1 MTLVRPYRLLENFHP
16 KACVAVGDGKSV
28 YAPELWRD
36 IQAVAR
42 ALPECPGTEVL
53 VVCRD
58 RYLFA
63 VAVLATWVRS
73 LQVALPPNLQ
83 PDVVDAFGRRPAV
96 VAVLHDGFCFADQA
110 HVPANA
116 CDVRPWLSDDATE
129 TGEMPRGLTIASD
142 QLLATVYTSGST
154 GSHQA
159 CPKIARQLIGEAMVL
174 AEHFRVLPGD
184 RLLATVPPH
193 HIYGLLFGTL
203 VPLVAG
209 ACFVRETPF
218 HAETVAAA
226 ARRHRADMLVSVPA
240 HLRSFVMLDPGPF
253 ARLRRVF
260 SSGAPLPRR
269 VASEVAARHGV
280 EVTEVY
286 GSSETGGIA
295 WRIQRG
301 EDTPWAPLPG
311 VRVDRD
317 ADGCLRVASP
327 FLPVDHPESM
337 RCLDRIEL
345 VGRDR
350 FVLRGRIDNVVKI
363 GSKRIALAELEQRL
377 VALPEVADAAIAAVE
392 VGGAR
397 GQQIVAAVVP
407 AVHIEQPASW
417 VRELKRK
424 LAQWFDPVVLPR
436 QIRVVQSLPREAN
449 GKLTRHRLLSLFDN
463 RDRSVTSE
471 FAFHS
476 HTVQTRGSTE
486 VHEYAVTVP
495 HNLVYFNGH
504 FDGHPVLPGV
514 SQMIGMVLRQVGSF
528 APGFG
533 APRRLQK
540 LKFRRQIRPGDAL
553 TLELK
558 VFRGNLRVEFLVTRA
573 GEPCTSGTVEFNPA
587 RGANG

>member
-1 MTLVRPYRLLENFHP
+1 MTLDRPYRLLENFHP
-16 KACVAVGDGKSV
+16 AACVAVGGEKSV
-28 YAPELWRD
+28 DASELWRD
-36 IQAVAR
+36 VEAVAA
-42 ALPECPGTEVL
+42 ALPTAAGHEVV

-63 VAVLATWVRS
+63 VAVLATWSRG

-83 PDVVDAFGRRPAV
+83 PELIAEFGRRSGVLTV
-96 VAVLHDGFCFADQA
+96 VHDGMAIADSLDIRGFLATSSTAQ
-110 HVPANA
+110 VPKH
-116 CDVRPWLSDDATE
+116 
-129 TGEMPRGLTIASD
+129 LTVKPD

-154 GSHQA
+154 GAHQA
-159 CPKIARQLIGEAMVL
+159 CPKRAQQLIGEAMVL
-174 AEHFRVLPGD
+174 AEHFGVLPGD

-209 ACFVRETPF
+209 ASFVRETPF
-218 HAETVAAA
+218 HAEAVASAI
-226 ARRHRADMLVSVPA
+226 ARQRVDMLISVPA
-240 HLRSFVMLDPGPF
+240 HLRSFTMLEAGSF

-260 SSGAPLPRR
+260 SSGAPLSRR
-269 VASEVAARHGV
+269 VAAQVAKRHGV

-295 WRIQRG
+295 WRVQRG

-311 VRVDRD
+311 VRIDRD
-317 ADGCLRVASP
+317 PDGCLRVTSP
-327 FLPVDHPESM
+327 FLAADQERPV
-337 RCLDRIEL
+337 RCQDRIEL

-350 FVLRGRIDNVVKI
+350 FVLRGRVDNVVKI
-363 GSKRIALAELEQRL
+363 GGKRVALAELEQRL
-377 VALPEVADAAIAAVE
+377 LAMHEVADAAVTAVE

-407 AVHIEQPASW
+407 RADIGERTSW
-417 VRELKRK
+417 VRELKRS
-424 LAQWFDPVVLPR
+424 LSQWFDPVVLPR
-436 QIRVVQSLPREAN
+436 HIRVVDRLPREAN
-449 GKLTRHRLLSLFDN
+449 GKLTRHRLLTLFEPTN
-463 RDRSVTSE
+463 RERTVPLTTE

-476 HTVQTRGSTE
+476 HTVQNRGATE

-495 HNLVYFNGH
+495 HNLVYFQGH
-504 FDGHPVLPGV
+504 FEGHPVLPGV
-514 SQMIGMVLRQVGSF
+514 SQMIGMVLRQVGSL

-587 RGANG
+587 GGVGG